1 MKSIKAI
8 IIAIFIWIVGV
19 SFYTLSFYL
28 PILEN
33 VEFQANLTL
42 AITMIPNVW
51 MGMYL
56 YYRWGSNMHGLKV
69 GAIVLL
75 TLILL
80 DALITVPYLIIPYGG
95 SYWEF
100 FSAISFWLIAV
111 ECLMIIYLYWRL
123 NIKLQ
128 LS

>member
-1 MKSIKAI
+1 
-8 IIAIFIWIVGV
+8 
-19 SFYTLSFYL
+19 
-28 PILEN
+28 
-33 VEFQANLTL
+33 
-42 AITMIPNVW
+42 
-51 MGMYL
+51 
-56 YYRWGSNMHGLKV
+56 HGLKV

-95 SYWEF
+95 SYREF

-111 ECLMIIYLYWRL
+111 ECLLIIYLYWRS
-123 NIKLQ
+123 NVKLQ

>member
-8 IIAIFIWIVGV
+8 IIAVFIWIVGV
-19 SFYTLSFYL
+19 SFFTLSFYL

-42 AITMIPNVW
+42 AITIIPNVW
-51 MGMYL
+51 LGMYL
-56 YYRWGSNMHGLKV
+56 YYHWGSNMHGLKV

-80 DALITVPYLIIPYGG
+80 DALITVPYLIIPFGG

-100 FSAISFWLIAV
+100 FSAGSFWLIAG
-111 ECLMIIYLYWRL
+111 ECLAVIYLYWRL
-123 NIKLQ
+123 NIKPQ